1 MSSLAIRGV
10 NAISWNIIT
19 NLLKAVVLLGRS
31 IFLARLIDVD
41 AFGVYGFASSLIMFS
56 IPLANFG
63 LEHAFLH
70 RAPESEDE
78 NSAAATHFTLKLLFL
93 SMWSAALIGGAW
105 LFLEGE
111 RQIATIA
118 MTLAYS
124 LIHLGQTPRFVL
136 IRRVVHRRLA
146 LLNLLN
152 AIVTSIVAVSMA
164 YTGFGL
170 WALLATDFI
179 TGALTI
185 LFLYTYK
192 PVWLPRL
199 RWNLQQVRYFLKFG
213 SKSLTASLILQS
225 LNELDDIWTGVYL
238 GDTALGLYSRAYAF
252 ATYPRQVIAA
262 PIESVSS
269 GIYAELKTQRER
281 LSRAFFATNALMV
294 RINFA
299 FAGWLMLIAP
309 EFIRLVIGEKWLPM
323 LTAFR
328 LMMFFILLDPLKLV
342 AGNLFSAIG
351 HPEILIRVRFTQF
364 MVMIAGLYLLGP
376 RWGINGVAFAV
387 NLMALVGLMW
397 LLIQARTYI
406 DLSLRALF
414 AIPTLAML
422 LGIATA
428 QITTLH
434 PQIIANDWYSAIAK
448 TLIFGSLYISILLL
462 AERTLLRELV
472 NQYIKR
478 NRVQSASDN

>member
-1 MSSLAIRGV
+1 MSNLAQRGV
-10 NAISWNIIT
+10 HAISWNIIT

-31 IFLARLIDVD
+31 IFLARLINVD

-78 NSAAATHFTLKLLFL
+78 DSAAAVHFTLKLLFL
-93 SMWSAALIGGAW
+93 AVWSAALIGTAL
-105 LFLEGE
+105 LFLEGA

-136 IRRVVHRRLA
+136 IRRVIHRRLA

-152 AIVTSIVAVSMA
+152 AIVTTIAAIGLA
-164 YTGFGL
+164 YAGFGL

-185 LFLYTYK
+185 LFLYVYK

-199 RWNLQQVRYFLKFG
+199 RWNMPQVRYFLGFG
-213 SKSLTASLILQS
+213 AKSLTASTILQA
-225 LNELDDIWTGVYL
+225 LNELDDLWTGIYL
-238 GDTALGLYSRAYAF
+238 GNTALGLYSRAYTF

-262 PIESVSS
+262 PIESVSG
-269 GIYAELKTQRER
+269 GIYAELKTQRAR

-294 RINFA
+294 RVNFI
-299 FAGWLMLIAP
+299 FAGWLALIAP

-342 AGNLFSAIG
+342 TGNLFSAIG
-351 HPEILIRVRFTQF
+351 HPEILVRVRLMQLI
-364 MVMIAGLYLLGP
+364 VMITGLYLLGP

-387 NLMALVGLMW
+387 NLMALVGLVW
-397 LLIQARTYI
+397 LLIQARTYV

-414 AIPTLAML
+414 GVPSLAML
-422 LGIATA
+422 TALGAAQLLAWLPQIAT
-428 QITTLH
+428 
-434 PQIIANDWYSAIAK
+434 NDWYSAITK
-448 TLIFGSLYISILLL
+448 TLIFACLYGSILFL
-462 AERTLLRELV
+462 AERNLLRELV
-472 NQYIKR
+472 QQYLKKGGG
-478 NRVQSASDN
+478 